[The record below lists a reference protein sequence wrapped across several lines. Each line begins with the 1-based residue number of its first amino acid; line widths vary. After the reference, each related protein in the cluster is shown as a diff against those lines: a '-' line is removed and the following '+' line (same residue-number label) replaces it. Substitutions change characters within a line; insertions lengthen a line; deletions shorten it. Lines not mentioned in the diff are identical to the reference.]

1 MVYGVFFRMVLLTGS
16 HFQISASAVPISLYQ
31 SNNFWE
37 VRYVVGQIDNHGTV
51 LTGALLL

>member
-1 MVYGVFFRMVLLTGS
+1 MVYRVFFRMVLLTGS